1 MKYTDV
7 LQIIISRLGDNY
19 QDSDQDVLKS
29 IWDEVILNADNISNR
44 TINTSS
50 TNDDA
55 STIEDENLKILSP
68 EIIVATIIAYQNR
81 GVESVKSKS
90 ELGES
95 NTFVDYTEKLRN
107 DIIKNGKR
115 ILKWV
120 NNWLD

>member
-7 LQIIISRLGDNY
+7 LQIIINRLGDNY

-29 IWDEVILNADNISNR
+29 ILDEVILNADNISNR

-115 ILKWV
+115 IMK
-120 NNWLD
+120 

>member
-7 LQIIISRLGDNY
+7 LQIIIDRLGDNY
-19 QDSDQDVLKS
+19 QSTDENVLKN
-29 IWDEVILNADNISNR
+29 ILDEVISNADFISNR
-44 TINTSS
+44 VIDTSS
-50 TNDDA
+50 KDEEA
-55 STIEDENLKILSP
+55 STKVDENLKILSP

-95 NTFVDYTEKLRN
+95 DTFVDYTEKLRN

-115 ILKWV
+115 IIK
-120 NNWLD
+120 

>member
-7 LQIIISRLGDNY
+7 LQIIKDRLGDNY
-19 QDSDQDVLKS
+19 IDSDENVLKS
-29 IWDEVILNADNISNR
+29 ILDSIILQADYISNR
-44 TINTSS
+44 DINTNSKDLLVKED
-50 TNDDA
+50 TN
-55 STIEDENLKILSP
+55 LGILSP
-68 EIIVATIIAYQNR
+68 EIIDASVIAYQNR

-115 ILKWV
+115 VIR
-120 NNWLD
+120 

>member
-7 LQIIISRLGDNY
+7 LQIIINRLGDNY
-19 QDSDQDVLKS
+19 KASDENVLKS
-29 IWDEVILNADNISNR
+29 ILDEVISNASYISNR
-44 TINTSS
+44 EIDTSS
-50 TNDDA
+50 TNPEVA
-55 STIEDENLKILSP
+55 TIEDENLKILSP
-68 EIIVATIIAYQNR
+68 EIIVASIIAYENR

-115 ILKWV
+115 VIM
-120 NNWLD
+120 